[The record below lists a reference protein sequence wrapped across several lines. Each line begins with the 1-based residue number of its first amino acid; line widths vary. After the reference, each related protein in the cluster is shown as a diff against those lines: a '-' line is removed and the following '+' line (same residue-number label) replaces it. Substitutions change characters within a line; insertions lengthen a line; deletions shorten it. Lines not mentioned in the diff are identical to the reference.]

1 MALTEMRIPFTT
13 DANGDV
19 VQDGDRSVLAKVF
32 AVQYDRGDVDTGAD
46 IDISSVNGSLVVENI
61 LETTNINTSD
71 LIIYPRRLVN
81 NNTGT
86 ALTGTAG
93 GDREMYLL
101 IGTPRVTVDEGGNA
115 TSGAITLILEE

>member
-19 VQDGDRSVLAKVF
+19 VADGDRSVLAKVF
-32 AVQYDRGDVDTGAD
+32 AVIYDRGDIDTNAD

-61 LETTNINTSD
+61 LETTNINTPD

-81 NNTGT
+81 NNAGS